1 MAFVIQPIDSDLA
14 AAILSAV
21 GETSPSADKV
31 AQSQRIAAL
40 AESTIKRIRG
50 LKSVDE
56 LEPEYSALALEMS
69 IYMWNKVGIDGSL
82 TYSENGVS
90 QTFTAE
96 SFPSSMLGR
105 ITPYVRS
112 C

>member
-21 GETSPSADKV
+21 GETSPTADKV
-31 AQSQRIAAL
+31 AQSQRIADL
-40 AESTIKRIRG
+40 VTSTIKHLRG
-50 LKSVDE
+50 LNVTDE

-90 QTFTAE
+90 QTFTSE
-96 SFPSSMLGR
+96 SFPASMLGR
-105 ITPYVRS
+105 ITLPVRG